1 MDHIILMDIGC
12 FFISLGSMYAGSVG
26 TTAVPGPCW
35 HPSPSV
41 LAAAGDPPSQGD
53 VTEFH
58 DKKSIQLNRFKQF
71 KVFNK
76 LHQLNRL
83 KRFKLFNVFNQL
95 KHAVWLETLGTTKK

>member
-41 LAAAGDPPSQGD
+41 MAATLLHRPLLIII
-53 VTEFH
+53 
-58 DKKSIQLNRFKQF
+58 SIKIKRGGESEGRGIPGI
-71 KVFNK
+71 KVF
-76 LHQLNRL
+76 L
-83 KRFKLFNVFNQL
+83 
-95 KHAVWLETLGTTKK
+95 